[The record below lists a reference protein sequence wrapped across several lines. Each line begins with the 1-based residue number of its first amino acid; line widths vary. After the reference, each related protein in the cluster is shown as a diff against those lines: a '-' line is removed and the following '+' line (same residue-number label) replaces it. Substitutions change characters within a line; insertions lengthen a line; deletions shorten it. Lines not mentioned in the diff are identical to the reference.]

1 MSIPQCKSRSYRIAM
16 ISSGGR
22 SSWDI
27 VSWDRK
33 NLKKIIKYYGPSSL
47 RFIYTTCK
55 NHTIASLDRLSHK
68 AIPVSSGLNP
78 CNGSTECETTL
89 RALSALQ
96 TDQESTITPT
106 KLRDRLYKE
115 ETSTSSRVELSFEGI
130 TKMGS
135 PGGSIKDMS

>member
-1 MSIPQCKSRSYRIAM
+1 MSIPQCKSRSYRIAI

-27 VSWDRK
+27 VSWYHR
-33 NLKKIIKYYGPSSL
+33 NEYYGPSSL

-68 AIPVSSGLNP
+68 IIPVLSGLNP
-78 CNGSTECETTL
+78 CNGFAECETTL
-89 RALSALQ
+89 RALSSLQ
-96 TDQESTITPT
+96 TDQESTTTPT

>member
-27 VSWDRK
+27 LSWYHR
-33 NLKKIIKYYGPSSL
+33 NLKKVEYYGPSSL
-47 RFIYTTCK
+47 RFICATCK

-78 CNGSTECETTL
+78 CNGFAECETTL
-89 RALSALQ
+89 RALSSLQ